1 MVIIGISGKATSG
14 KDTVAN
20 YYSRFSKAHCTTLHF
35 ADSLKD
41 CCQGLLIPFGTYD
54 MSLQETKKL
63 TIPWMGK
70 GYTVRNLLQDVGNA
84 FRQSITEDFWVNIMI
99 GKIAVIKKNGSID
112 TILIPDV
119 RYPNEFKMI
128 KDLGGEVWRVE
139 RPNITLMDHIS
150 ETALDD
156 YTFDKIIQN
165 NGTITDLQNKIKCL
179 SIQ

>member
-70 GYTVRNLLQDVGNA
+70 NYTVRNLLQDVGNA

-99 GKIAVIKKNGSID
+99 GKIS
-112 TILIPDV
+112 
-119 RYPNEFKMI
+119 
-128 KDLGGEVWRVE
+128 
-139 RPNITLMDHIS
+139 
-150 ETALDD
+150 DD
-156 YTFDKIIQN
+156 CKSVY
-165 NGTITDLQNKIKCL
+165 
-179 SIQ
+179 S

>member
-1 MVIIGISGKATSG
+1 MTIIGISGKATAG
-14 KDTVAN
+14 KDTVA
-20 YYSRFSKAHCTTLHF
+20 YYYGKYCKDRCTILHF

-63 TIPWMGK
+63 IIPWMGK
-70 GYTVRNLLQDVGNA
+70 DYTVRNLLQDVGNA
-84 FRQSITEDFWVNIMI
+84 FRDSITPDFWVNIMI
-99 GKIAVIKKNGSID
+99 GKIAAINKNGSID

-119 RYPNEFKMI
+119 RYPNEFRMI

-139 RPNITLMDHIS
+139 RPNIEVMNHIS

-156 YTFDKIIQN
+156 YTFDKVIEN
-165 NGTITDLQNKIKCL
+165 NGTITDLQNTIKCL
-179 SIQ
+179 K

>member
-70 GYTVRNLLQDVGNA
+70 NYTVRNLLQDVGNA

-99 GKIAVIKKNGSID
+99 GKIAAINKNGSID

-128 KDLGGEVWRVE
+128 KDSARSGKEKLI
-139 RPNITLMDHIS
+139 NLI
-150 ETALDD
+150 
-156 YTFDKIIQN
+156 KII
-165 NGTITDLQNKIKCL
+165 TRKKIKIL
-179 SIQ
+179 IFIYPVQKTEQSKLVFFS

>member
-1 MVIIGISGKATSG
+1 MG
-14 KDTVAN
+14 KD
-20 YYSRFSKAHCTTLHF
+20 
-35 ADSLKD
+35 
-41 CCQGLLIPFGTYD
+41 
-54 MSLQETKKL
+54 
-63 TIPWMGK
+63 
-70 GYTVRNLLQDVGNA
+70 YTVRNLLQDVGNA

-99 GKIAVIKKNGSID
+99 GKIAAIKKNGSID

-128 KDLGGEVWRVE
+128 KNLGGEVWRVE
-139 RPNITLMDHIS
+139 RPNVTLMDHIS

-179 SIQ
+179 SI

>member
-1 MVIIGISGKATSG
+1 MTIIGISGKATAG

-20 YYSRFSKAHCTTLHF
+20 YYSRYCKGHCTILHF

-63 TIPWMGK
+63 NIPWMGK
-70 GYTVRNLLQDVGNA
+70 EYTVRNLLQDVGNA
-84 FRQSITEDFWVNIMI
+84 FRDNINPDFWVNIMI
-99 GKIAVIKKNGSID
+99 GKIAAIQKNGSID

-128 KDLGGEVWRVE
+128 KDLGGEVWRIE
-139 RPNITLMDHIS
+139 RPNVKLMNHIS

-156 YTFDKIIQN
+156 YTFDKVIEN
-165 NGTITDLQNKIKCL
+165 KGTITDLQNTIKCL
-179 SIQ
+179 K

>member
-1 MVIIGISGKATSG
+1 MTIIGISGKATAG
-14 KDTVAN
+14 KDTVAY
-20 YYSRFSKAHCTTLHF
+20 YYSKYCKDRCTILHF

-63 TIPWMGK
+63 IIPWMGK
-70 GYTVRNLLQDVGNA
+70 DYTVRNLLQDIGNA
-84 FRQSITEDFWVNIMI
+84 FRDGITPDFWVNIMI
-99 GKIAVIKKNGSID
+99 GKIAAINKNGSID

-119 RYPNEFKMI
+119 RYPNEFRMI

-139 RPNITLMDHIS
+139 RPNIEVMNHIS

-156 YTFDKIIQN
+156 YTFDKVIEN
-165 NGTITDLQNKIKCL
+165 NGTITDLQNTIKCL
-179 SIQ
+179 K

>member
-1 MVIIGISGKATSG
+1 MTIIGISGKATAG
-14 KDTVAN
+14 KDTVAY
-20 YYSRFSKAHCTTLHF
+20 YYSKYCKDRCTILHF

-63 TIPWMGK
+63 IIPWMGK
-70 GYTVRNLLQDVGNA
+70 DYTVRNLLQDVGNA
-84 FRQSITEDFWVNIMI
+84 FRDSITPDFWVNIMI
-99 GKIAVIKKNGSID
+99 GKIAAINKNGSID

-119 RYPNEFKMI
+119 RYPNEFRMI

-139 RPNITLMDHIS
+139 RPNIKVMNHIS

-156 YTFDKIIQN
+156 YTFDKVIEN
-165 NGTITDLQNKIKCL
+165 NGTITDLQNTIKCL
-179 SIQ
+179 R

>member
-63 TIPWMGK
+63 IIPWMGK
-70 GYTVRNLLQDVGNA
+70 NYTVRNLLQDVGNA
-84 FRQSITEDFWVNIMI
+84 F
-99 GKIAVIKKNGSID
+99 KKNGSID